1 MLRFLHV
8 DVHILLQQ
16 IIAPT
21 IGFLSGFHDQLAGG
35 GSVAGACVWS
45 GCSLGERKH
54 CRRDGFW
61 VIYMWFIMNSCGES
75 NDKSSTV
82 ITIFIGGVVGLPFPV
97 MAGKNDLLLPTLQNY
112 RFRSLPA
119 RIFGILNAFHILNL
133 GSRIHPIP
141 SGKFG

>member
-35 GSVAGACVWS
+35 GSIAGACVWS

-61 VIYMWFIMNSCGES
+61 VIYMWFITNSCGEN
-75 NDKSSTV
+75 NDKSSV

-97 MAGKNDLLLPTLQNY
+97 MAGKNDLLLPTLTELQIQITAGTHLRDPKRVPHSEFGEQN
-112 RFRSLPA
+112 
-119 RIFGILNAFHILNL
+119 
-133 GSRIHPIP
+133 P
-141 SGKFG
+141 SDTLW